1 MKTDDHTFRIYDA
14 KGKTLALVEVPYD
27 PSVDEMVDVLEFVGE
42 FYQDMTG
49 YEHIGPSNK
58 KRW

>member
-1 MKTDDHTFRIYDA
+1 MSEIHTFRIYNA
-14 KGKTLALVEVPYD
+14 EGKTLALVEIPYD
-27 PSVDEMVDVLEFVGE
+27 PKSEDMNDVLELVGE

-49 YEHIGPSNK
+49 YEHVGPSDK